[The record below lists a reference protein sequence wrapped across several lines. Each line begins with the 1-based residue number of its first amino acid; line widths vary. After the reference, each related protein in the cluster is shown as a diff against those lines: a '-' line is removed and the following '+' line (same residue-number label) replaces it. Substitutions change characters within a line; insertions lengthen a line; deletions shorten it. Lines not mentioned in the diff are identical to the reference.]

1 MVELEYHEPARSEPL
16 DPLRQGAAD
25 RRLGGRGRGHRRRGE
40 YARSLVTVRQS
51 AASRCWNQDPP

>member
-25 RRLGGRGRGHRRRGE
+25 RRLGGRGRG
-40 YARSLVTVRQS
+40 LVTHVKMR
-51 AASRCWNQDPP
+51 A